1 MKDIVLLV
9 SEDDLENL
17 FGLFFLFK
25 SFKDEPNSDDAALVN
40 EAIDQMFK
48 KIQRQVNICPHY
60 ESGRDFYQAVNDY
73 HKDDNLKRKLRE
85 RFEKEMQRERSS
97 ESEQ

>member
-25 SFKDEPNSDDAALVN
+25 SFKDEPNNDDAALVN
-40 EAIDQMFK
+40 AAIDQMFK

-60 ESGRDFYQAVNDY
+60 ESGRDYYQAVNDY
-73 HKDDNLKRKLRE
+73 HNDHNIRRNLKE
-85 RFEKEMQRERSS
+85 RLEKEIQREKSNGN
-97 ESEQ
+97 EQ